1 MQNEIEIVGTPEDN
15 NPFKKNK
22 KKKQRPFRV
31 TDAIRKKKGKRKSKM
46 LMYFVKHIH
55 SKCP

>member
-15 NPFKKNK
+15 NPFKKK

-31 TDAIRKKKGKRKSKM
+31 TDAIRKKKRKKE
-46 LMYFVKHIH
+46 K
-55 SKCP
+55 